1 MHLIDHDAV
10 KGFVKIKKKVS
21 HGTETRGKKQKITY
35 NKRSTIQDFDVI
47 TYTNSLTM
55 LVEMYDSSYI

>member
-47 TYTNSLTM
+47 T
-55 LVEMYDSSYI
+55 